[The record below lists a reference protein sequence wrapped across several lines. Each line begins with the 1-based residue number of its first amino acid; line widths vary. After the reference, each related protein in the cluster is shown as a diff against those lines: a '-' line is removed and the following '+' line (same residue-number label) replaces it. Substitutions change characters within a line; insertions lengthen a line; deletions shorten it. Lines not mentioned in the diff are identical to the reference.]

1 MAQPQIPKKIPL
13 KTFVGKVCTVFTVP
27 INRNFKDENPG
38 TFTEQVTNY
47 FTGRV
52 LEADSEGVVLEQITP
67 ERLRT
72 FFFREH
78 IVAIAEEEVLNP
90 QDPREAARIQQIKQ
104 QSVSRSELQERAK
117 QEVDDAQTQARQFN
131 QNTDIPVSG
140 QFMDVDAMN
149 AFSES
154 MSQKP

>member
-1 MAQPQIPKKIPL
+1 MQPQIPKKIPL
-13 KTFVGKVCTVFTVP
+13 KTFVGKICTVFTVP

-47 FTGRV
+47 FTGRI

-90 QDPREAARIQQIKQ
+90 QDPREAARIREIKK
-104 QSVSRSELQERAK
+104 QSVSKTEVQERAK
-117 QEVDDAQTQARQFN
+117 REVSDAQAQAKEFN
-131 QNTDIPVSG
+131 QNVDVPTSG
-140 QFMDVDAMN
+140 QFINVDGMN

-154 MSQKP
+154 MSQEP

>member
-1 MAQPQIPKKIPL
+1 MTQPQIPKKIPL
-13 KTFVGKVCTVFTVP
+13 KTFVGKYCTVFTVP
-27 INRNFKDENPG
+27 INRNFKEENPG

-47 FTGRV
+47 FMGRV
-52 LEADSEGVVLEQITP
+52 LEVDSEGLVLEQATP

-90 QDPREAARIQQIKQ
+90 QDPRGAARIQEIKK
-104 QSVSRSELQERAK
+104 QSVSKAELQERAK
-117 QEVDDAQTQARQFN
+117 QEVGDAQTQAREFN
-131 QNTDIPVSG
+131 QNTNIPVSG

-149 AFSES
+149 QFSES
-154 MSQKP
+154 MSQEP